1 MTTHTARE
9 REDEER
15 AVQQAQAWAE
25 LPSEYRRLFGM
36 FVKTGRVEYLTQAN
50 AVLVVP
56 VRSSVHLPIPMV
68 AQAAAAADD
77 RR

>member
-1 MTTHTARE
+1 MTPRSARE
-9 REDEER
+9 CDDEER

-36 FVKTGRVEYLTQAN
+36 FVKTGRAEYLTQAN

-56 VRSSVHLPIPMV
+56 VRSSVHLPTPMV
-68 AQAAAAADD
+68 AQTTGRADD